1 MGSVSGN
8 LEEFRHKRQANME
21 KTNLDQQTLSRLGF
35 RLNINGFLTFLSCNG
50 IVHSIIGIIAGV
62 AVLCLPTDM
71 MKLHGVS
78 REFNP
83 HVVAL
88 ALQPWAYIFGAVLL
102 IFSLIWLVL
111 NINLKKNIEEMTAL
125 KRICNFISGMDI
137 FIWCVYSVILII
149 SMARSYGFNFFSL
162 IPLAIFILFIVFE
175 SIQLHGIRVEKRSFT
190 RAFVIFIYVMLTLV
204 LGVYLGAA
212 FYFAI
217 TYQLGFIFFLGL
229 LYCLFFFYSFIS
241 IQGYIIAL
249 DGRLMQ
255 KEESLLNIN
264 KSTSFEYQPHVN
276 EV

>member
-1 MGSVSGN
+1 
-8 LEEFRHKRQANME
+8 ME

-35 RLNINGFLTFLSCNG
+35 RLNINRFITFLSWNG

-62 AVLCLPTDM
+62 AILCLPTDM

-83 HVVAL
+83 HVLAL

-102 IFSLIWLVL
+102 IFALIWLVL

-149 SMARSYGFNFFSL
+149 SMAWSYGFNFFSL

-190 RAFVIFIYVMLTLV
+190 KAFVIFIYVMLTLF
-204 LGVYLGAA
+204 LGVYFGAA
-212 FYFAI
+212 LYFAI

-229 LYCLFFFYSFIS
+229 LCCLFIFYIFIS

>member
-1 MGSVSGN
+1 MGSVSVN

-35 RLNINGFLTFLSCNG
+35 GLNINRFLTFLSWNG
-50 IVHSIIGIIAGV
+50 IVHSIIGIIAGA

-83 HVVAL
+83 YVLAL

-111 NINLKKNIEEMTAL
+111 NINLKKNVEEMTAL

-137 FIWCVYSVILII
+137 LVWCVYSVILII
-149 SMARSYGFNFFSL
+149 SMAWSYGFNF
-162 IPLAIFILFIVFE
+162 FILFIVFE
-175 SIQLHGIRVEKRSFT
+175 SIQLHGIRVEKRSIT
-190 RAFVIFIYVMLTLV
+190 KACVIFIYVMLTLA
-204 LGVYLGAA
+204 LGFYLGAA
-212 FYFAI
+212 LYFAI

-229 LYCLFFFYSFIS
+229 LYCLFIFYIFIS

-264 KSTSFEYQPHVN
+264 KSISFEYQPHVN

>member
-1 MGSVSGN
+1 MGSISVN
-8 LEEFRHKRQANME
+8 LEEFRHKREVNME

-35 RLNINGFLTFLSCNG
+35 GLNINRFLTFLSWNG

-62 AVLCLPTDM
+62 AILCLPTDM

-88 ALQPWAYIFGAVLL
+88 ALQPWTYIFGAVLL

-111 NINLKKNIEEMTAL
+111 NINLKKNIEKMTAL

-162 IPLAIFILFIVFE
+162 ILIFILFIVFE

-190 RAFVIFIYVMLTLV
+190 KAFVIFIYVMLTLF

-212 FYFAI
+212 LYFAI

-229 LYCLFFFYSFIS
+229 LYCLFIFYSFIS

>member
-1 MGSVSGN
+1 
-8 LEEFRHKRQANME
+8 ME

-35 RLNINGFLTFLSCNG
+35 GLNINRFLTFLSWNG
-50 IVHSIIGIIAGV
+50 IVHSIIGIIAGA

-71 MKLHGVS
+71 MKLHGVF
-78 REFNP
+78 RELHVNP
-83 HVVAL
+83 HDVAL

-102 IFSLIWLVL
+102 IFFLIWLVL

-190 RAFVIFIYVMLTLV
+190 KAFVIFIYVMLTLF
-204 LGVYLGAA
+204 LGVYFGAA
-212 FYFAI
+212 LYFAI

-229 LYCLFFFYSFIS
+229 LYCLFIFYIFIS

-264 KSTSFEYQPHVN
+264 KLTSFEYQPHVN

>member
-1 MGSVSGN
+1 
-8 LEEFRHKRQANME
+8 ME

-35 RLNINGFLTFLSCNG
+35 GLNINRFLTFLSWNG
-50 IVHSIIGIIAGV
+50 IVHSIIGIIAGA

-137 FIWCVYSVILII
+137 LVWCVYSVILII
-149 SMARSYGFNFFSL
+149 SMAWSYGFNF
-162 IPLAIFILFIVFE
+162 FILFIVFE

-190 RAFVIFIYVMLTLV
+190 KAFVIFIYVMLILV

>member
-1 MGSVSGN
+1 MGRVSVN

-35 RLNINGFLTFLSCNG
+35 RLNINGFLTFLSWNG
-50 IVHSIIGIIAGV
+50 IVHSIIGIIAGA

-83 HVVAL
+83 YVLAL
-88 ALQPWAYIFGAVLL
+88 ALQPWSYIFGAVLL

-125 KRICNFISGMDI
+125 KRICNFISRMAI

-190 RAFVIFIYVMLTLV
+190 KAFVIFIYVMLILV

-217 TYQLGFIFFLGL
+217 TYQLGFIFLGL